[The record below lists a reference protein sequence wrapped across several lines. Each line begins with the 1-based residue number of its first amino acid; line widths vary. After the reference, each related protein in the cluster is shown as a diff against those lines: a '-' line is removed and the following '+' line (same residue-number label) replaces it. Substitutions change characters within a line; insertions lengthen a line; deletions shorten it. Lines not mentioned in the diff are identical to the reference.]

1 MIMQRRLG
9 SIGYHLLCSR
19 GRPVITHKENP
30 QARKGLR
37 IKVFVVTARGRNVVP
52 NVSVVLGTELADGLA
67 GAPHFAVVECLELCV
82 EFLAVVGLG
91 VAVD

>member
-1 MIMQRRLG
+1 MQRKLG
-9 SIGYHLLCSR
+9 SLEYYLLCSR
-19 GRPVITHKENP
+19 GRPVITHKNNP

-37 IKVFVVTARGRNVVP
+37 IRVFVVTARGRNVVLT
-52 NVSVVLGTELADGLA
+52 VSVVLGAELANGFA
-67 GAPHFAVVECLELCV
+67 GAPHFTVVERLELCV